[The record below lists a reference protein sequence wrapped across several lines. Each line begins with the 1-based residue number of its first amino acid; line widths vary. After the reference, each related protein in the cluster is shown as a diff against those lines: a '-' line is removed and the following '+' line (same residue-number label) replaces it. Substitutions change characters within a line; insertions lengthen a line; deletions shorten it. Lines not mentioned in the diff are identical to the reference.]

1 MVIEKDFFM
10 GKDLNGN
17 NNIKITL
24 IALGCSK
31 NLVDCENMSTELKMA
46 GYDVINDVPDSDIVV
61 INTCGF
67 IESAKKEAI
76 DNILSVADY
85 KVPNGN
91 VKKIIVSGCLSQR
104 YPEDILKEL
113 PEVDAVLGT
122 AHYGDIVDVV
132 GKLSKEFDKESDK
145 INLTSGVGGY
155 SHLVKDRELSTE
167 AYAWLKIGEGC
178 LNRCSFCAI
187 PLIRGPFVS
196 RPMDEIVEEAKIIA
210 SRGVREIVLAAQDTT
225 NYGIELYKE
234 RSLTKLLKKLSE
246 IEGIEMI
253 RVMYGYMDGITPD
266 LIEEIANN
274 PKVAHYLDIPIQ
286 HGCNKILKAMHRR
299 DTAELITSRLE
310 MIRKAIPDCII
321 RTTVMVG
328 FPGETEDDF
337 RELKENL
344 KKWKF
349 DRLGCFM
356 FSPEEGT
363 VAFDMPDQIDEETK
377 QRRYEEIYELQQ
389 QISGEQS
396 QKRLGTVTKVNI
408 CSVSDDGIFY
418 IGRSYGES
426 PEVDP
431 VIYIASQKEE
441 LKIGDFVDVK
451 IVDCSD
457 NYDMT
462 AVTIDGN

>member
-1 MVIEKDFFM
+1 MKNEIANKD
-10 GKDLNGN
+10 
-17 NNIKITL
+17 IKITL
-24 IALGCSK
+24 LALGCSK
-31 NLVDCENMSTELKMA
+31 NLIDCENMSTQLKQA
-46 GYDVINDVPDSDIVV
+46 GYDVINDVPESDIVV

-76 DNILSVADY
+76 DAILEVADF

-132 GKLSKEFDKESDK
+132 AKLSSEFDVDSEK
-145 INLTSGVGGY
+145 INLTTGVGGY
-155 SHLVKDRELSTE
+155 KHLVKERELSTE
-167 AYAWLKIGEGC
+167 AYAWIKIGEGC
-178 LNRCSFCAI
+178 LHRCAFCAI
-187 PLIRGPFVS
+187 PLIRGTFVS
-196 RPMDEIVEEAKIIA
+196 RPMEDIIEEAKIIA
-210 SRGVREIVLAAQDTT
+210 SRGVKEIVLAAQDTT

-234 RSLTKLLKKLSE
+234 RCLTKLLQKLSE
-246 IEGIEMI
+246 IDGIELI

-266 LIEEIANN
+266 LIEEMAKN

-286 HGCNKILKAMHRR
+286 HGCNKILKAMYRR

-310 MIRKAIPDCII
+310 MIRKAMPDCII

-328 FPGETEDDF
+328 FPGETEEDF
-337 RELKENL
+337 QELKENL

-349 DRLGCFM
+349 DRLGCFI

-363 VAFDMPDQIDEETK
+363 KAYDMPDQIDEETK
-377 QRRYEEIYELQQ
+377 QRRYDEIYELQK

-396 QKRLGTVTKVNI
+396 KKRLGTVTKVNI

-418 IGRSYGES
+418 VGRSYGES

-431 VIYIASQKEE
+431 VIYIASQEEE
-441 LKIGDFVDVK
+441 LHIGDFVDAK

-457 NYDMT
+457 EYDMT
-462 AVTIDGN
+462 AVTI

>member
-76 DNILSVADY
+76 DNILSVAEY

-155 SHLVKDRELSTE
+155 SHLVKDREPSTE

-310 MIRKAIPDCII
+310 MIRNAIPDCII

-328 FPGETEDDF
+328 FPGETEEDF
-337 RELKENL
+337 KELKENL

-363 VAFDMPDQIDEETK
+363 KAYDMPDQVDEETK
-377 QRRYEEIYELQQ
+377 QRRYEEIYELQS
-389 QISGEQS
+389 QISAMQS
-396 QKRLGTVTKVNI
+396 QKRLGTVTRVNI

-441 LKIGDFVDVK
+441 LSIGEFVDVK

>member
-1 MVIEKDFFM
+1 MKNEIANKD
-10 GKDLNGN
+10 
-17 NNIKITL
+17 IKITL
-24 IALGCSK
+24 LALGCSK
-31 NLVDCENMSTELKMA
+31 NLIDCENMSTQLKQA
-46 GYDVINDVPDSDIVV
+46 GYDVINDVPESDIVV

-76 DNILSVADY
+76 DAILEVADF

-91 VKKIIVSGCLSQR
+91 VRKIIVSGCLSQR

-132 GKLSKEFDKESDK
+132 AKLSSEFDVESEK
-145 INLTSGVGGY
+145 INLTTGVGGY
-155 SHLVKDRELSTE
+155 KHLVKERELSTE
-167 AYAWLKIGEGC
+167 AYAWIKIGEGC
-178 LNRCSFCAI
+178 LHRCAFCAI
-187 PLIRGPFVS
+187 PLIRGTFVS
-196 RPMDEIVEEAKIIA
+196 RPMEDIIEEAKIIA
-210 SRGVREIVLAAQDTT
+210 SRGVKEIVLAAQDTT

-234 RSLTKLLKKLSE
+234 RCLTKLLQKLSE
-246 IEGIEMI
+246 IDGIELI

-266 LIEEIANN
+266 LIEEMAKN

-286 HGCNKILKAMHRR
+286 HGCNKILKAMYRR

-310 MIRKAIPDCII
+310 MIRKAMPDCII

-328 FPGETEDDF
+328 FPGETEEDF
-337 RELKENL
+337 QELKDNL

-349 DRLGCFM
+349 DRLGCFI

-363 VAFDMPDQIDEETK
+363 KAYDMPDQIDEETK
-377 QRRYEEIYELQQ
+377 QRRYDEIYELQK

-396 QKRLGTVTKVNI
+396 KKRLGTVTKVNI

-418 IGRSYGES
+418 VGRSYGES

-431 VIYIASQKEE
+431 VIYIASQEEE
-441 LKIGDFVDVK
+441 LHIGDFVDAK

-457 NYDMT
+457 EYDMT
-462 AVTIDGN
+462 AVTI

>member
-1 MVIEKDFFM
+1 MEKDL
-10 GKDLNGN
+10 KGN

-31 NLVDCENMSTELKMA
+31 NLVDCETMSTCLKNA
-46 GYDVINDVPDSDIVV
+46 GYNVINDVPESDIVV

-76 DNILSVADY
+76 DTILNVADY
-85 KVPNGN
+85 KSPNGN

-104 YPEDILKEL
+104 YPEDILKEM

-132 GKLSKEFDKESDK
+132 ERLAGEFGRESEK
-145 INLTSGVGGY
+145 INITTGVGGY
-155 SHLVKDRELSTE
+155 KHLVKEREISTE

-187 PLIRGPFVS
+187 PIIRGSFVS
-196 RPMDEIVEEAKIIA
+196 RPMEDIVEEAKIIA
-210 SRGVREIVLAAQDTT
+210 SKGIKEIVLAAQDTT

-234 RSLTKLLKKLSE
+234 RSLTKLLKSLSE
-246 IEGIEMI
+246 IEGIELI

-266 LIEEIANN
+266 LIEEMAKN

-286 HGCNKILKAMHRR
+286 HGCNKILKAMNRR

-310 MIRKAIPDCII
+310 MIRAAMPDCII

-328 FPGETEDDF
+328 FPGETEEDF
-337 RELKENL
+337 KELKDNL
-344 KKWKF
+344 RKWKF
-349 DRLGCFM
+349 DRLGCFI

-363 VAFDMPDQIDEETK
+363 KAYDMPDQIDEETK
-377 QRRYEEIYELQQ
+377 QRRYDEIYELQKH
-389 QISGEQS
+389 ISSEQS
-396 QKRLGTVTKVNI
+396 QKRLGTVTRVNI

-418 IGRSYGES
+418 VGRSYGEA

-431 VIYIASQKEE
+431 VIYVASQKEE
-441 LKIGDFVDVK
+441 LRIGDFVDVK
-451 IVDCSD
+451 IADCSD
-457 NYDMT
+457 DYDMT
-462 AVTIDGN
+462 AVTIDES